1 MIKNKVITLPN
12 GKTVTEKRSNLPFVV
27 LLVLIFTIIAMR
39 VTGFEFSVLVKRGH
53 QFFVILKEMFPP
65 NLSFAERVWQPLF
78 DTIKMSLLGSLAGAL
93 VAVPLAILASSNIIK
108 SKIINALFKLLLS
121 ILRTLPTI
129 VTALIAT
136 FIFGLGTM
144 AGTLAIFVFT
154 VSYVGKL
161 TYEQIESLDMQTFE
175 ALESLGLSKLQAFR
189 YAVIPEILPTYLS
202 TSIFNFE
209 GNLRYASILGYV
221 GAGGL
226 GIILNEQLGW
236 REYGNVGMILVVL
249 VITVALIEMISEYS
263 RKKLQ

>member
-65 NLSFAERVWQPLF
+65 TLSFSDRVWQPLF

-108 SKIINALFKLLLS
+108 SKIINGLFKLLLS

>member
-65 NLSFAERVWQPLF
+65 ELSFAGRVWQPLF

-108 SKIINALFKLLLS
+108 SKIINGLFKLLLS